1 MTLQEEKP
9 DTFQCTLIEGLN
21 IEVLKAIYGDSNV
34 SGTLEA
40 GIVVNATSDEQEEA
54 VWVFDMV
61 MNSNT
66 VKRIVIPHG
75 KISEIGDIVYNDT
88 DPVGYQVTI
97 SALPDTEGRTHYEYI
112 KKA

>member
-1 MTLQEEKP
+1 MKKI
-9 DTFQCTLIEGLN
+9 LIVGAGGQIGSELTRN
-21 IEVLKAIYGDSNV
+21 LRDIYGDSNV